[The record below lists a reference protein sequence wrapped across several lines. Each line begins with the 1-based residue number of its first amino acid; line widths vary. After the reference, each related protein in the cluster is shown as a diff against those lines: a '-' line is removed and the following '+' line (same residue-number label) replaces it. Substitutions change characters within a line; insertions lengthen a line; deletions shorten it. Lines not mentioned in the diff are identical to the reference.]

1 MYTAIAFII
10 GLFIGGVVC
19 FFVSSCICLKK
30 TYDKQKT
37 YDEGYTAGYQ
47 AGLRQRGV

>member
-10 GLFIGGVVC
+10 GLFVGGVVC
-19 FFVSSCICLKK
+19 FFVVSCIFIEKAH
-30 TYDKQKT
+30 DKQKT
-37 YDEGYTAGYQ
+37 YDEGYTDGYK